1 MRTGFRHLII
11 SVAVSSF
18 FYQTVLGDGC
28 FVTNNY
34 GQDVYAPDQKVA
46 IAWDGSI
53 EVMILATKLQ
63 SKIIAD
69 FGWLI
74 PIKASEQPQVT
85 VGDMQVFY
93 DLSDYFKSLRQEI
106 KESQTLT
113 AGHKAEIPDIQVLE
127 KKKLDVYDITVLKA
141 KDAKALAD
149 WLTQNSFKFPPDA
162 NSTLGFYTNQDFFFI
177 AVKIDLSNRYKDEI
191 ASIGENK
198 LKLIESVA
206 DKIRRP
212 YANPEDIQNVV
223 LAVLHNQQFDRSLS
237 DYMSRE
243 EYEGLQKEYLSK
255 SNGAEELPKSIDIMC
270 KVISDLKSG
279 IATPLKI
286 SFRTSQPTFPLKI
299 SSINKGEVK
308 VTAYVLSH
316 EPLTDKAS
324 ILKLEK
330 CLQTTT
336 GIKEKLSRYL
346 PVDST
351 EWVSQLV
358 FDGNSYAFTQD
369 AYFEPIEQKLLNLAN
384 DKTEMLYRAIRD
396 GDLEKTKIL
405 LADFPNI
412 NQRLLICTPLEYA
425 VQSKQRAVAEYL
437 ISKGANV
444 NPTDY
449 SQGGPILFP
458 AILSGDMNM
467 IKLLVDKGADI
478 NATSALTTAIIMDNI
493 EAVKLFLEHGASVNS
508 PDEVGTTA
516 LHHAVE
522 TGQIQMVKL
531 LLEHG
536 ANIDAKDELDETPL
550 HSFIHLPWL
559 VEPNLLEVAKL
570 LLDKGA
576 NPNTISHG
584 KPLLND
590 AVDYREE
597 EFVKLL
603 LEKGANVNSKDAK
616 GNTPLQ
622 IAVKSNKQSMIQL
635 LMKYGAK

>member
-34 GQDVYAPDQKVA
+34 AQDVYAPDQKVT
-46 IAWDGSI
+46 IAWDGST
-53 EVMILATKLQ
+53 EAMILATKLQ
-63 SKIIAD
+63 SKTIAD

-74 PIKASEQPQVT
+74 PIKTSEQPQVT

-106 KESQTLT
+106 MKSHT
-113 AGHKAEIPDIQVLE
+113 AGLHEAEIPDIQVLE
-127 KKKLDVYDITVLKA
+127 RKRLDVYDITVLKA

-149 WLTQNSFKFPPDA
+149 WLTQNSFKFPPDV
-162 NSTLGFYTNQDFFFI
+162 NNTLEFYTNKDFFFI

-191 ASIGENK
+191 AGIGENR

-206 DKIRRP
+206 DKIRSP

-223 LAVLHNQQFDRSLS
+223 LAVLHNQQFDRRIS
-237 DYMSRE
+237 DYISKE
-243 EYEGLQKEYLSK
+243 EYEGLQKEYVSK
-255 SNGAEELPKSIDIMC
+255 PNGAENLSKNIDIMC
-270 KVISDLKSG
+270 RVISDLKSG
-279 IATPLKI
+279 IASPLKI
-286 SFRTSQPTFPLKI
+286 SFRTSQPSFPLKI
-299 SSINKGEVK
+299 SSINKGQVK
-308 VTAYVLSH
+308 VTAYVLSRK
-316 EPLTDKAS
+316 PLTDKAS

-336 GIKEKLSRYL
+336 GLKDKLSRYL

-358 FDGNSYAFTQD
+358 FEGNSSAFTQD
-369 AYFEPIEQKLLNLAN
+369 AYFGSVDQKLLNQAN

-396 GDLEKTKIL
+396 GDLEKTKTL
-405 LADFPNI
+405 LKDFPNI
-412 NQRLLICTPLEYA
+412 NQSLLICTPLEYA

-449 SQGGPILFP
+449 FQEGPVLGV
-458 AILSGDMNM
+458 AVLSGDVNM

-478 NATSALTTAIIMDNI
+478 NAARALPAAVMMNNI
-493 EAVKLFLEHGASVNS
+493 KAVELFLKRGASVNLL
-508 PDEVGTTA
+508 DVGGNTP
-516 LHHAVE
+516 LHYAVE
-522 TGQIQMVKL
+522 DGQIQMIKL
-531 LLEHG
+531 LLGHG
-536 ANIDAKDELDETPL
+536 ANIDAKNELDETPL
-550 HSFIHLPWL
+550 HSLIHIPDNEET
-559 VEPNLLEVAKL
+559 VKL

-576 NPNTISHG
+576 NPNTISRG
-584 KPLLND
+584 TPLLND
-590 AVDYREE
+590 AVDYGDEE
-597 EFVKLL
+597 MVKLL
-603 LEKGANVNSKDAK
+603 LEKGANVNSMDAK

-622 IAVKSNKQSMIQL
+622 IAVKSNNQSMIQL
-635 LMKYGAK
+635 LVKYGAK

>member
-1 MRTGFRHLII
+1 MHTGFRHLII

-18 FYQTVLGDGC
+18 IYQTVLGDGC

-46 IAWDGSI
+46 IAWDGSM
-53 EVMILATKLQ
+53 EAMILATKLQ
-63 SKIIAD
+63 SKTVAD

-106 KESQTLT
+106 KGFYSASLHE
-113 AGHKAEIPDIQVLE
+113 AENPDIQVLE
-127 KKKLDVYDITVLKA
+127 RKKLDVYDITVLKA
-141 KDAKALAD
+141 RDAKALAD

-162 NSTLGFYTNQDFFFI
+162 NNTLEFYTNQDFFFI
-177 AVKIDLSNRYKDEI
+177 AVKIDLSNKYKAEI

-206 DKIRRP
+206 DKISRP
-212 YANPEDIQNVV
+212 YANPVDIQNVV
-223 LAVLHNQQFDRSLS
+223 LAVLHNQQFNRSLS
-237 DYMSRE
+237 DYMSKE

-255 SNGAEELPKSIDIMC
+255 SNGAEKLPKSIDIMC
-270 KVISDLKSG
+270 KIISDLKSG

-286 SFRTSQPTFPLKI
+286 SFKTSQPTFPLKI
-299 SSINKGEVK
+299 SSINKGKVK

-324 ILKLEK
+324 TLKLEK

-336 GIKEKLSRYL
+336 GLKEKLSRYL
-346 PVDST
+346 PVGST
-351 EWVSQLV
+351 EWVSKLV
-358 FDGNSYAFTQD
+358 FDGNSSAFTQD
-369 AYFEPIEQKLLNLAN
+369 TYFEPIDQKLLNQAN
-384 DKTEMLYRAIRD
+384 DKTETLYRAIRD
-396 GDLEKTKIL
+396 GDLEKTKML
-405 LADFPNI
+405 LTDFPNI

-449 SQGGPILFP
+449 SQEAPILEF
-458 AILSGDMNM
+458 AILSGDVNM

-478 NATSALTTAIIMDNI
+478 NAAKALNAAVMMNNI
-493 EAVKLFLEHGASVNS
+493 EAVKLFLKHGASVNL
-508 PDEVGTTA
+508 PDVGGETA
-516 LHHAVE
+516 LHNAVE
-522 TGQIQMVKL
+522 DGQIQMIKL

-536 ANIDAKDELDETPL
+536 ANIDAKNELDETPL
-550 HSFIHLPWL
+550 HSFIHLPYE
-559 VEPNLLEVAKL
+559 VEPKLLEVAKL

-590 AVDYREE
+590 AVDYGAE

-603 LEKGANVNSKDAK
+603 LEKGANVNSKDAE

-622 IAVKSNKQSMIQL
+622 IAVKSNNQSMIQL